1 MTVKRKLYLGYFIL
15 VLMLISLGSV
25 GIVQMGKMND
35 NIKTMY
41 ERDVKAIDLLKSAQ
55 YSFAL
60 VQRSEK
66 NILLASDQAEKKEHF
81 MHFEERYVEDIYG
94 KIRDYNLISG
104 VEIDG
109 LIEDIQEFESLQ
121 AKAIQESIDGNNDE
135 AVKQSL
141 STMEFADSINNEF
154 IAIVEIQ
161 MEEIEHH
168 YMSSVSFYESTK
180 KLVVVFIVSSIII
193 SLAVGFI
200 ISSYINRQLNKTM
213 NFSSDLS
220 KGKFNNPVQ
229 SDRRDEFGELFSS
242 LNITLETLVGMI
254 SQSINIAGDLDKDST
269 VLTQVVAQMKT
280 SIDSIHKEVNDII
293 ESNSEIEMKSSVID
307 RNIDQVLKESQ
318 VILGHS
324 SEASND
330 ASLLRSESDSLSEN
344 IDVVND
350 KNKFVLASISHV
362 TTSVDSLKMV
372 AEGIGSITTIIR
384 GISKQT
390 SLLALNANIEA
401 ARAGESGKGFAVVA
415 NEIKALAEESSSA
428 TDQIDQM
435 VQDVQVKID
444 DVVTKID
451 ETNTEMHSSH
461 EYFEGMIEATK
472 KLGKSIES
480 VADHVVEIN
489 DKVIKLVESS
499 SYVKNSSADILRLVI
514 SNGDATSEINQEISN
529 QVITFKEIIFT
540 SEELKNR
547 ANSLTDSNKS
557 FVLD

>member
-41 ERDVKAIDLLKSAQ
+41 ESDVKAIDLLKSAQ

-81 MHFEERYVEDIYG
+81 MHFEERYLEDIYG
-94 KIRDYNLISG
+94 NISDYNLISE
-104 VEIDG
+104 VEIGG
-109 LIEDIQEFESLQ
+109 LVESIQEFESLQ

-135 AVKQSL
+135 AIKQSL
-141 STMEFADSINNEF
+141 SIMEAADSINNEF
-154 IAIVEIQ
+154 IAMVEIQ

-168 YMSSVSFYESTK
+168 YISSVSFYESTK
-180 KLVVVFIVSSIII
+180 KLVVVFILSSIII
-193 SLAVGFI
+193 SLVVGFI
-200 ISSYINRQLNKTM
+200 ISSYINRQLKKTM
-213 NFSSDLS
+213 SFSSDLS
-220 KGKFNNPVQ
+220 KGKFNKPVQ
-229 SDRRDEFGELFSS
+229 SNRKDEFGELFSS
-242 LNITLETLVGMI
+242 LNITLATLVDMI
-254 SQSINIAGDLDKDST
+254 SQSINIASDLDKDST
-269 VLTQVVAQMKT
+269 VLTQVVAQMKI

-293 ESNSEIEMKSSVID
+293 DSNTEIELKSSEID
-307 RNIDQVLKESQ
+307 RNIDQVLNESQ
-318 VILGHS
+318 VISGHS

-330 ASLLRSESDSLSEN
+330 ASLLRRESESLNEN
-344 IDVVND
+344 IEVVNE
-350 KNKFVLASISHV
+350 KNKFVLNSISHV
-362 TTSVDSLKMV
+362 TVSVDSLKKV

-428 TDQIDQM
+428 TDQIDKM

-444 DVVTKID
+444 DVVSKID
-451 ETNTEMHSSH
+451 ETNTEIHSSH
-461 EYFEGMIEATK
+461 EYFTGMMEATE

-480 VADHVVEIN
+480 VADHIIGIN

-499 SYVKNSSADILRLVI
+499 SYVKSSSADILNLVI

-529 QVITFKEIIFT
+529 QVITFKEIILT

-557 FVLD
+557 FVLE

>member
-1 MTVKRKLYLGYFIL
+1 MTVKRKLYLGYFFL
-15 VLMLISLGSV
+15 VLMLMAMGIV
-25 GIVQMGKMND
+25 GIIQMGKMND

-168 YMSSVSFYESTK
+168 YMRSVSFYESTK

-229 SDRRDEFGELFSS
+229 SNRRDEFGELFSS

-307 RNIDQVLKESQ
+307 RNIDHVLKESQ

-362 TTSVDSLKMV
+362 TISVDSLKMV

-435 VQDVQVKID
+435 VHDVQVKID

-451 ETNTEMHSSH
+451 ETNTEIHSSH

-489 DKVIKLVESS
+489 DKVIELVESS
-499 SYVKNSSADILRLVI
+499 SYVKNSSADILKLVI
-514 SNGDATSEINQEISN
+514 SNSDATSEINQEISS
-529 QVITFKEIIFT
+529 QVITFKEIIST

-547 ANSLTDSNKS
+547 ANSLTETNKS
-557 FVLD
+557 FVLE

>member
-41 ERDVKAIDLLKSAQ
+41 ESDVKAIDLLKSAQ

-81 MHFEERYVEDIYG
+81 MHFEERYLEDIYG
-94 KIRDYNLISG
+94 NISDYNLISE
-104 VEIDG
+104 VEIGG
-109 LIEDIQEFESLQ
+109 LVESIQEFESLQ

-135 AVKQSL
+135 AIKQSL
-141 STMEFADSINNEF
+141 SIMEAADSINNEF
-154 IAIVEIQ
+154 IAMVEIQ

-168 YMSSVSFYESTK
+168 YISSVSFYESTK
-180 KLVVVFIVSSIII
+180 KLVVVFILSSIII
-193 SLAVGFI
+193 SLVVGFI
-200 ISSYINRQLNKTM
+200 ISSYINRQLKKTM
-213 NFSSDLS
+213 SFSSDLS
-220 KGKFNNPVQ
+220 KGKFNKPVQ
-229 SDRRDEFGELFSS
+229 SNRKDEFGELFSS
-242 LNITLETLVGMI
+242 LNITLETLVDMI
-254 SQSINIAGDLDKDST
+254 SQSINIASDLDKDST

-293 ESNSEIEMKSSVID
+293 DSNTEIELKSSEID
-307 RNIDQVLKESQ
+307 RNIDEVLNESQ
-318 VILGHS
+318 VISEHS

-330 ASLLRSESDSLSEN
+330 ASLLRCESESLNEN
-344 IDVVND
+344 IEVVNE
-350 KNKFVLASISHV
+350 KNKFVLNSISHV
-362 TTSVDSLKMV
+362 TVSVDSLKKV

-444 DVVTKID
+444 DVVSKID
-451 ETNTEMHSSH
+451 ETNTEIHSSH
-461 EYFEGMIEATK
+461 EYFTGMMEATE

-480 VADHVVEIN
+480 VADHIIGIN

-499 SYVKNSSADILRLVI
+499 SYVKSSSADILNLVI

-529 QVITFKEIIFT
+529 QVITFKEIILT

-557 FVLD
+557 FVLE

>member
-41 ERDVKAIDLLKSAQ
+41 ESDVKAIDLLKSAQ

-81 MHFEERYVEDIYG
+81 MHFEERYLEDIYG
-94 KIRDYNLISG
+94 NISDYNLISE
-104 VEIDG
+104 VEIGG
-109 LIEDIQEFESLQ
+109 LVESIQEFESLQ

-135 AVKQSL
+135 AIKQSL
-141 STMEFADSINNEF
+141 SIMEAADSINNEF
-154 IAIVEIQ
+154 IAMVEIQ

-168 YMSSVSFYESTK
+168 YISSVSFYESTK
-180 KLVVVFIVSSIII
+180 KLVVVFILSSIII
-193 SLAVGFI
+193 SLVVGFI
-200 ISSYINRQLNKTM
+200 ISSYINRQLKKTM
-213 NFSSDLS
+213 SFSSDLS
-220 KGKFNNPVQ
+220 KGKFNKPVQ
-229 SDRRDEFGELFSS
+229 SNRKDEFGELFSS
-242 LNITLETLVGMI
+242 LNITLATLVDMI
-254 SQSINIAGDLDKDST
+254 SQSINIASDLDKDST

-293 ESNSEIEMKSSVID
+293 DSNTEIELKSSEID
-307 RNIDQVLKESQ
+307 RNIDQVLNESQ
-318 VILGHS
+318 VISGHS

-330 ASLLRSESDSLSEN
+330 ASLLRRESESLNEN
-344 IDVVND
+344 IEVVNE
-350 KNKFVLASISHV
+350 KNKFVLNSISHV
-362 TTSVDSLKMV
+362 TVSVDSLKKV

-428 TDQIDQM
+428 TDQIDKM

-444 DVVTKID
+444 DVVSKID
-451 ETNTEMHSSH
+451 ETNTEIHSSH
-461 EYFEGMIEATK
+461 EYFTGMMEATE

-480 VADHVVEIN
+480 VADHIIGIN

-499 SYVKNSSADILRLVI
+499 SYVKSSSADILNLVI

-529 QVITFKEIIFT
+529 QVITFKEIILT

-557 FVLD
+557 FVLE